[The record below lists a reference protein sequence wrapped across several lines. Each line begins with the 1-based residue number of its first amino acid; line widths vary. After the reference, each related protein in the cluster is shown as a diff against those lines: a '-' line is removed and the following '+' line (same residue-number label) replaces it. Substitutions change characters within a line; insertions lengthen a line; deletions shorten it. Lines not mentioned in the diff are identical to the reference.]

1 MFLSAQVIIPAS
13 THQVVMGNGG
23 AVLLGEEI
31 GQSLIFVLTCSLL
44 SRFKPIQSYEW
55 KNLRTFDIRGDLQ
68 KRLI

>member
-1 MFLSAQVIIPAS
+1 
-13 THQVVMGNGG
+13 MGNGG